1 MPALG
6 RHRRDAH
13 RGLRPSIGQPS
24 GQTSGRRSSSARRSA
39 ASRARD
45 VARVGRR
52 AGRRAGSRRVAGRQ
66 RPPANRR
73 SARSAARYVHGET
86 RSKKNVT
93 RGVAARGPPAPASRR
108 TAAGGPPRPAL
119 RQGDDVAHRPLER
132 SAGPDLAVRDS
143 DRGVRSSTTNRKMLA
158 RPPDD
163 SSNVRSGERRQ
174 PFPLAQIGGSPSPPY
189 LPRSA
194 IPTTSG
200 RPTPAPSISS
210 ATSGPC
216 SSCATSPAAPAGSSS
231 SSACCRASRPSSC
244 ARG

>member
-1 MPALG
+1 MAATRIAACARARPRA
-6 RHRRDAH
+6 RARRAAGAA
-13 RGLRPSIGQPS
+13 R
-24 GQTSGRRSSSARRSA
+24 SARRSA
-39 ASRARD
+39 ASRRARR
-45 VARVGRR
+45 AGRR
-52 AGRRAGSRRVAGRQ
+52 RRGRRAGSRPSRAASA
-66 RPPANRR
+66 RPGSSR

-93 RGVAARGPPAPASRR
+93 RGGGGGAGRRRPASAGAAAAARLARR
-108 TAAGGPPRPAL
+108 SIREMS
-119 RQGDDVAHRPLER
+119 VAHRALQR
-132 SAGPDLAVRDS
+132 SRRRIWRCPDCDRVRDQ
-143 DRGVRSSTTNRKMLA
+143 VRPRTGKCCLD
-158 RPPDD
+158 PPVD

-216 SSCATSPAAPAGSSS
+216 SSCAISPAAHAASSS